1 MIDEL
6 INKILKTHYNLDVQK
21 LNGKDITF
29 DKKRD
34 KIRNKFNNSNIFIA
48 PLKQSIEQQS
58 MQQILNIGRAT
69 IATNEEFSIS
79 IDENQED
86 GNMKNSVRM
95 NTPVNN
101 NSSNNTETQV
111 FILE

>member
-48 PLKQSIEQQS
+48 PLKQSIEQQ
-58 MQQILNIGRAT
+58 ILNIGRAA

-86 GNMKNSVRM
+86 GIMKNSVRM

-101 NSSNNTETQV
+101 NSSNNTEVQV
-111 FILE
+111 FILEWF